1 LADECLGRQLKL
13 QMKKSSR
20 REVLLAAAAAAVIHR
35 PRRLIAMTQDWS
47 QVSPRDAGFAADLQA
62 RLDKAVAEGRIWN
75 LHGLVV
81 LRNERLV
88 LERYF
93 EGEDQARGVGD
104 IGHIRFKPETPHDL
118 RSCSKSIVGLL
129 YGIALQQQ
137 KVLPPEAAL
146 FSAFPEYSNLA
157 DGRDPLTIQHVLT
170 MSMGTDWDESSL
182 PYSDPRNSETAMDHA
197 EDRYRY
203 VLERPVIDTPGAHWT
218 YCGGATA
225 LLARMIAKGTGKT
238 LHQFARDNLFDPL
251 GLGPTEWAT
260 GHDGE
265 PFAAS
270 GARMSVRDLAR
281 IGMMMLHTG
290 KVSGHAIVPADWVTR
305 CTTPAISADEV
316 RRYGYQWFVLD
327 IAFGKPK
334 GWAVGRLERMWMAQ
348 GEGGQRL
355 FIIPALQ
362 LVIAIAAGNYGKEDQ
377 WVPPTRVL
385 REVVLASIV

>member
-1 LADECLGRQLKL
+1 
-13 QMKKSSR
+13 MKKLSR
-20 REVLLAAAAAAVIHR
+20 RDVLLAAGAAAVIHR
-35 PRRLIAMTQDWS
+35 PRRLIAMNQEWPR
-47 QVSPRDAGFAADLQA
+47 VSPREAGFAVDLDE
-62 RLDKAVAEGRIWN
+62 RLDKAVAEGRVWN

-93 EGEDQARGVGD
+93 EGEDQVRGVGE
-104 IGHIRFKPETPHDL
+104 IGHIAFKPETIHDL
-118 RSCSKSIVGLL
+118 RSCSKSIVALL

-137 KVLPPEAAL
+137 KVLPPEAPL
-146 FSAFPEYSNLA
+146 FSAFPEYSDLA
-157 DGRDPLTIQHVLT
+157 KKDGRDRLTIQHVLT

-182 PYSDPRNSETAMDHA
+182 PYSDPRNSEIAMDNA
-197 EDRYRY
+197 ADRYRY
-203 VLERPVIDTPGAHWT
+203 ILERPVIDTPGAHWT

-225 LLARMIAKGTGKT
+225 LLSRMITKGTGKT
-238 LHQFARDNLFDPL
+238 LHGFARENLFDPL
-251 GLGPTEWAT
+251 GIGPTEWAT
-260 GHDGE
+260 GNDGE

-281 IGMMMLHTG
+281 IGAITLHMG
-290 KVSGHAIVPADWVTR
+290 KVSGHAIVPTDWVTR
-305 CTTPAISADEV
+305 CTTPTISADEV

-355 FIIPALQ
+355 FIVPALQ
-362 LVIAIAAGNYGKEDQ
+362 LVIAITAGNYGKEDQ

-385 REVVLASIV
+385 REVVLGSIE